1 MQGPTCG
8 GAASR
13 RHAGY
18 FRFVPVP
25 GWFLLAVRRSG
36 LFTRRVIRTATAMV
50 WFYAGADRD
59 RRALAPRRPD
69 PRRRTDDHAE
79 SLSERGDWDTGEYS
93 A

>member
-1 MQGPTCG
+1 MIWRP
-8 GAASR
+8 ARRSR
-13 RHAGY
+13 R
-18 FRFVPVP
+18 FP

-59 RRALAPRRPD
+59 RRGSHLDDPTPAAAL
-69 PRRRTDDHAE
+69 TIMAE